1 MNYAAVDIGTNSCR
15 LLVADGLNPGQSLVR
30 EIQTTRIGAGVDK
43 HKQLGQEAMDRTLQG
58 LAKLQQITQQYNT
71 VRTRVVATSA
81 VREADNREIFI
92 KRVKEEIEWEV
103 EVITGEEEARLSYQ
117 GVRSGLNMQDLP
129 LVVDL
134 GGGSTEFMAGED
146 KELISL
152 PIGAVRATEAQMSIT
167 DIYAILKQLGNLPE
181 TWRNYPLV
189 VVGGTATT
197 MVAIKH
203 GMHEYNREMVHG
215 QTLTRQE
222 VMDIYEMLERMPLN
236 LRRRLPGLQPERA
249 DIINKGALIL
259 LLIMD
264 YLGRQEITISE
275 SDILDGIIGEMIR
288 EGL

>member
-15 LLVADGLNPGQSLVR
+15 LLIEDVLNPGRSLVR

-43 HKQLGQEAMDRTLQG
+43 YKQLDQEAMDRTLQG
-58 LAKLQQITQQYNT
+58 LSKLEQITREYKP
-71 VRTRVVATSA
+71 VRTRIVATSA

-92 KRVKEEIEWEV
+92 KRVQEELGWKV

-117 GVRSGLNMQDLP
+117 GVCNGLNCEHLP

-134 GGGSTEFMAGED
+134 GGGSTEFMAGEG

-152 PIGAVRATEAQMSIT
+152 PIGAVRATEAQMSKA
-167 DIYAILKQLGNLPE
+167 DIYAVLKHLGNLPE
-181 TWRNYPLV
+181 TWQNYPLV

-203 GMHEYNREMVHG
+203 KLDKYNRDMVHG
-215 QTLTRQE
+215 QTLNRQE
-222 VMDIYEMLERMPLN
+222 IMDIHAMLEHMPLH
-236 LRRRLPGLQPERA
+236 LRQRLPGLQPERA

-275 SDILDGIIGEMIR
+275 SDILDGIIAEMIR
-288 EGL
+288 EEL